1 MTQKAVIL
9 QQKDHEQLT
18 TMNGVMKQAGQAAN
32 KAAARQTFARH
43 IEGKAKNT
51 ERRKR
56 ADLDLFEK
64 FLQSVNIPARGMFDN
79 PQAWQGVTW
88 GIVEAFKTWQ
98 LQEGYA
104 IASINGRLSTVRT
117 YAELATQAG
126 VISADELRMIQT
138 VKGFA
143 NKEKPHIDQRRKAE
157 EMNIRKGYKKAKS
170 IIVPEDVV
178 IQLTTP
184 QNNTEQ
190 AKRDALVMC
199 LLFHHGLRISE
210 VAILNRQAFDLKAGT
225 ITFYRP
231 KVDLTQT
238 HVMTPETRKAAAE
251 YLKHAPVA
259 GIIWRKTC
267 KGTGKLSSQMSETSV
282 VRALSKRVEYLGK
295 RFGIEGL
302 SPHDARHTDATH
314 EANNDTPINRIM
326 NKFGWKSAAM
336 AMRYIEAASI
346 SNEGTARIE

>member
-1 MTQKAVIL
+1 MTAKSIIPSD
-9 QQKDHEQLT
+9 DHAQIT
-18 TMNGVMKQAGQAAN
+18 RMNGVMRQAGQAAN
-32 KAAARQTFARH
+32 NAAARRTFARH

-56 ADLDLFEK
+56 ADLELFET
-64 FLQSVNIPARGMFDN
+64 FLQSVHIPARGMFDS

-88 GIVEAFKTWQ
+88 GIVESFKAWQ
-98 LQEGYA
+98 LQQGYA

-126 VISADELRMIQT
+126 AITADDLRMIQT

-143 NKEKPHIDQRRKAE
+143 NKEKPHIDARRKAE
-157 EMNIRKGYKKAKS
+157 GMNTRKGAKKAKS

-178 IQLTTP
+178 TQLTTP
-184 QNNTEQ
+184 QNDTPQ
-190 AKRDALVMC
+190 ARRDALVMC

-210 VAILNRQAFDLKAGT
+210 VAILTRQAFDLKAGT

-251 YLKHAPVA
+251 YLKQAPEA

-267 KGTGKLSSQMSETSV
+267 KGTGKLSSQMSDVSAI
-282 VRALSKRVEYLGK
+282 RALSKRVEYLGGK
-295 RFGIEGL
+295 HGIAGL

-314 EANNDTPINRIM
+314 EANNETPLNRIM
-326 NKFGWKSAAM
+326 NKFGWKSPAM
-336 AMRYIEAASI
+336 AIRYIESSTIA
-346 SNEGTARIE
+346 NEGTARVE